1 MLESGSH
8 GDITWLVVLLA
19 LVTYL
24 TRIGGHLVLSRFK
37 KLDPRVEAGLE
48 AVPVAVMTPLIVPP
62 ALSHGPAEVIA
73 ILVVGFAS
81 LRLGAIPTVAL
92 GLAVLVAGRQL
103 F

>member
-8 GDITWLVVLLA
+8 GDITALIIVMA

-37 KLDPRVEAGLE
+37 KLDPRIEAGLE

-62 ALSHGPAEVIA
+62 ALTNGPAEAIA
-73 ILVVGFAS
+73 ILFVCVAS
-81 LRLGAIPTVAL
+81 MRLGAIPTVAL
-92 GLAVLVAGRQL
+92 GVAVLVAGRNL

>member
-1 MLESGSH
+1 MLEHGIH
-8 GDITWLVVLLA
+8 GDITWLIMVAA

-62 ALSHGPAEVIA
+62 ALSNGPAEAIA
-73 ILVVGFAS
+73 IVFVALAS

-92 GLAVLVAGRQL
+92 GLAVLVAGRNI

>member
-8 GDITWLVVLLA
+8 GDITWLIILMA
-19 LVTYL
+19 AVTYL

-48 AVPVAVMTPLIVPP
+48 AVPVAVLTPLIVPP
-62 ALSHGPAEVIA
+62 ALTNGPAEAIA
-73 ILVVGFAS
+73 ILFVGVAA

-92 GLAVLVAGRQL
+92 GLAVLVAGRHL